1 MNRNTCMA
9 RASVNGGR
17 EAATANGF
25 AMSSAAN
32 RTPPCP
38 ASVAASPAHRAS
50 AAPGASAG
58 IRSWLL
64 PTAAAAGLRAARAD
78 AAPLRVAAPLALV
91 APVIRSVLNSDGRSR
106 DSAASAVGAGCT
118 GRDAS
123 GASARPLGNASR
135 LGAPVESAPG
145 AASVG
150 LALADAAH
158 EEALDFGGTTG
169 LPSSK
174 KASMSTSRVRK
185 EPSIPPAHRTRHAQP
200 LPTAS
205 TSVPCTNAIFRAGQ
219 SWHFLASA
227 LWRRCHVVRVR
238 SESSRCA
245 MGGWQLQV
253 HNSVCDHHRTI
264 LPGLTCWPTNGSSH
278 GYRCPSSHSQASCT
292 LAPGQ
297 HRTWKSLQVRLATR
311 HSQQ

>member
-25 AMSSAAN
+25 ATPSAAN

-91 APVIRSVLNSDGRSR
+91 APVVRSVLNSDGRSR

-169 LPSSK
+169 LPSSQ

-205 TSVPCTNAIFRAGQ
+205 TSVPCTDKRYLQGWTKLAFSGKRAV
-219 SWHFLASA
+219 AA
-227 LWRRCHVVRVR
+227 LP
-238 SESSRCA
+238 RCA
-245 MGGWQLQV
+245 SPLGELTL
-253 HNSVCDHHRTI
+253 CDGRVAAA
-264 LPGLTCWPTNGSSH
+264 G
-278 GYRCPSSHSQASCT
+278 A
-292 LAPGQ
+292 
-297 HRTWKSLQVRLATR
+297 
-311 HSQQ
+311 